1 MCAVATD
8 YNSFPL
14 LRCLQ
19 CSLSSSPQ
27 ACCTFASFGKH
38 LLPFY
43 FPYEASHPLQPQILL
58 LTLQFLNKQKR
69 SVCCLCLSVSSILL
83 ASHLQ
88 QKFWHV
94 IMCISHTHTHMFHY
108 LKGASK
114 CVWRVSLREFEYAY
128 VCILNQ

>member
-1 MCAVATD
+1 MLWPLTTTPFLCSAASSAVSAHR
-8 YNSFPL
+8 PRLVVL
-14 LRCLQ
+14 L
-19 CSLSSSPQ
+19 
-27 ACCTFASFGKH
+27 H
-38 LLPFY
+38 LLGNTY
-43 FPYEASHPLQPQILL
+43 FLFISPMKPHTHFNPRS

-114 CVWRVSLREFEYAY
+114 CVWRVSLREFEYAC